1 MIINTSI
8 LDGAYRCNKQI
19 MRYLV
24 SVGVPVLSYDDK
36 YYYFANTELL
46 KTSLKLMPLHL
57 KLLGSIP
64 KRKGGKM

>member
-1 MIINTSI
+1 MIINTAI
-8 LDGAYRCNKQI
+8 LEGAYRCNKQI

-46 KTSLKLMPLHL
+46 KTSLKSMPLHL
-57 KLLGSIP
+57 KVLESVS
-64 KRKGGKM
+64 KREGG